1 MEIRSATPER
11 MNNMRKTKIV
21 CTIGPACSDE
31 NTMAEMLQNGMNV
44 ARFNFSHGTHEYHE
58 EMMERF
64 CKVRD
69 RLHIPAA
76 VLLDTKGPEIRLGTF
91 KDGKVTLK
99 AGQIFTL
106 TTCPCEGDCEKASIS
121 FAGLPE
127 QMKEGVRVLLDDG
140 KVALRVK
147 EVKECEIVCEVVVG
161 GVLSNR
167 KSLNLPNYPIKMEYL
182 SKRDEEDLLF
192 GIEHNVDFVAASFVR
207 CKEDVIAL
215 RKFLD
220 YHGGHRIKIISKIE
234 NIEGVNHFDEILRHS
249 DGIMVARG
257 DMGVEIE
264 FERLPGLQKRFIRKC
279 YQSGKM
285 VITATQML
293 ESMIHSGT
301 PTRAEIT
308 DVANAVFDGTSAV
321 MLSGETAT
329 GDHPALVVKVMA
341 RIAEQ
346 AEQDAFDMDVYRGI
360 PYDIDTSDMTN
371 AICDAAVTT
380 AKDVHAKAII
390 AVTKSGLTARRVSKF
405 RPAQPIIA
413 ATPETKTYHQLSL
426 SWGVFPVLALNQ
438 NSTDGLFIHAIDCAK
453 QIDLV
458 QAGDMAVITAGVPLN
473 QAGTTNL
480 LKVQVVN

>member
-1 MEIRSATPER
+1 M
-11 MNNMRKTKIV
+11 
-21 CTIGPACSDE
+21 GPACRDE
-31 NTMAEMLQNGMNV
+31 QVMEQMLQNGMNI
-44 ARFNFSHGTHEYHE
+44 ARFNFSHGDHDYHR
-58 EMMERF
+58 EMMETFRR
-64 CKVRD
+64 VRD
-69 RLHIPAA
+69 KLKLPAA
-76 VLLDTKGPEIRLGTF
+76 VLLDTKGPEIRIGDF
-91 KDGKVTLK
+91 EKGKVTLK
-99 AGQIFTL
+99 RGESFTL
-106 TTCPCEGDCEKASIS
+106 TTVECLGDETRACIT
-121 FAGLPE
+121 FPGLPA
-127 QMKEGVRVLLDDG
+127 QLKEGIRLLLDDG
-140 KVALRVK
+140 RLAMTVT
-147 EVKECEIVCEVVVG
+147 EISETEIKCRIEVG
-161 GVLSNR
+161 GVLTNR
-167 KSLNLPNYPIKMEYL
+167 KSVNIPNFPIDMEYI
-182 SKRDEEDLLF
+182 SKKDEEDLIF
-192 GIEHNVDFVAASFVR
+192 GIEQDVDFIAASFVR
-207 CKEDVIAL
+207 RKEDVIAL

-234 NIEGVNHFDEILRHS
+234 NIEGVNHFDDILRHC

-257 DMGVEIE
+257 DMGVEVA

-293 ESMIHSGT
+293 ESMIHAST

-321 MLSGETAT
+321 MLSGETAA

-346 AEQDAFDMDVYRGI
+346 AEKDAFEMDVYRGI
-360 PYDIDTSDMTN
+360 PYEIDVSDMTN

-380 AKDVHAKAII
+380 ARDVHANGII
-390 AVTKSGLTARRVSKF
+390 AVTTSGLTARRVSKF

-413 ATPETKTYHQLSL
+413 ATPSEKTFHQLSL

-438 NSTDGLFIHAIDCAK
+438 DDTDRLFQHAIDCAK

-458 QAGDMAVITAGVPLN
+458 TKGDTVVITAGVPLK

-480 LKVQVVN
+480 LKVQAVS